1 MSYNPFSLESKTIL
15 VTGASSGIGKAIAIE
30 CSRMGAQ
37 VLICGRDEK
46 KLNETLSELVG
57 NNHAVRVA
65 DFSTNG
71 EINGLVESLPSLDG
85 VVHCAGFT
93 HTLPFQFV
101 NEADLMAIMQVNF
114 VAATL
119 LSQGLVRT
127 KKINKGS
134 SVVFVSSISGVNV
147 SVLGNAMYSASKG
160 AINGM
165 AKSMALDL
173 ASKRIRVNSV
183 TPGMINTNL
192 LHREVV
198 TDEQLAEDV
207 KKYPLK
213 RYGEPEEVAHGVIYL
228 LSDAAKWVTGSNLLI
243 DGGYTL
249 L

>member
-1 MSYNPFSLESKTIL
+1 MYNPYSLINKTVL
-15 VTGASSGIGKAIAIE
+15 VTGASSGIGKALAIE
-30 CSRMGAQ
+30 CSRLGAE
-37 VLICGRDEK
+37 VIICGRNEQR
-46 KLNETLSELVG
+46 LEETLSELEG
-57 NNHAVRVA
+57 NNHSFRKA
-65 DFSTNG
+65 DFSNNDQITS
-71 EINGLVESLPSLDG
+71 LVELLPTLDG

-114 VAATL
+114 VSATL
-119 LSQGLVRT
+119 LSQGLVKT
-127 KKINKGS
+127 KKIGKGS

-173 ASKRIRVNSV
+173 ASKGIRVNCV

-198 TDEQLAEDV
+198 TEEQLAEDM

-213 RYGEPEEVAHGVIYL
+213 RYGEPIEVAHAVIYL

>member
-1 MSYNPFSLESKTIL
+1 MYNPYSLIGKTIL

-30 CSRMGAQ
+30 CSRLGAN
-37 VLICGRDEK
+37 VIVCGRNEQRLK
-46 KLNETLSELVG
+46 ETLDALEG
-57 NNHAVRVA
+57 ENHAFRIA
-65 DFSTNG
+65 DFSNNTDVPL
-71 EINGLVESLPSLDG
+71 LVDSLPALDG
-85 VVHCAGFT
+85 VVHSAGFT
-93 HTLPFQFV
+93 HTLPFPFV

-114 VAATL
+114 ISATL
-119 LSQGLVRT
+119 LSQGLVKA
-127 KKINKGS
+127 KKIGKGS

-173 ASKRIRVNSV
+173 ASKGIRVNCV

-192 LHREVV
+192 LHREIV
-198 TDEQLAEDV
+198 TEEQLNEDV

-213 RYGEPEEVAHGVIYL
+213 RYGEPIEVAHGVIYL

>member
-1 MSYNPFSLESKTIL
+1 MYNPYSLIGKTIL
-15 VTGASSGIGKAIAIE
+15 VTGASSGIGKALAIE
-30 CSRMGAQ
+30 CSRLGAE
-37 VLICGRDEK
+37 VIICGRNEQR
-46 KLNETLSELVG
+46 LEETLSELEG
-57 NNHAVRVA
+57 NNHSFRKA
-65 DFSTNG
+65 DFSNNDQIATL
-71 EINGLVESLPSLDG
+71 IESLPALDG

-101 NEADLMAIMQVNF
+101 NETDLMAIMQVNF
-114 VAATL
+114 VSATL
-119 LSQGLVRT
+119 LSQGLVKA
-127 KKINKGS
+127 KKIGKGS

-173 ASKRIRVNSV
+173 ASKGIRVNCV

-198 TDEQLAEDV
+198 TEEQLAEDM

-213 RYGEPEEVAHGVIYL
+213 RYGEPIEVAHAVIYL